1 MDLVFGPSTSQH
13 TVNIPITDDNLLE
26 TNETF
31 VLELFLTSLV
41 SNVTVYPNV
50 TTVTIL
56 DNEGRLF
63 LCRLCISMDDPP
75 ISLCMQ

>member
-13 TVNIPITDDNLLE
+13 AVNISITDDNLLE

-56 DNEGRLF
+56 DDEGQLF
-63 LCRLCISMDDPP
+63 LCRQAVYING
-75 ISLCMQ
+75 